1 MPMNKH
7 HPLFVLFLCFF
18 LTISCNDSGGFNQ
31 QNGSTTT
38 PTVPPSTDNSN
49 GAFAVYFS
57 QPSSS
62 NADTLTNGPETHL
75 IAAIDAARLSVDVA
89 IYELSLKNV
98 TQSLIN
104 AHQRNVRVRV
114 LTDSDNFEW
123 QQIQELNKAGIAVK
137 GDQRSVLMHN
147 KFTVI
152 DKKQVWTG
160 SMNYT
165 YNGAYHHNE
174 NLLQLDSI
182 PAAINYTEEFEQL
195 WVGIHRQI
203 NASDSVFTI
212 DNSTVQVYFSPDD
225 HFRAQHLI
233 PLLQSATQSVHFMAF
248 AFTSTDIT
256 STLAALQQQG
266 IEIKGVVDTSQSG
279 SSYAQYDD
287 LKAENID
294 VLLDGNPKKLHHKV
308 MIIDHRYVVTG
319 SYNFSQSA
327 EARNDEN
334 SVIIDNSDLAAQYE
348 QEFTRVYQQAS
359 NKKQR
364 FSDYFSSFDDLSEPL
379 IDY

>member
-1 MPMNKH
+1 MNNH
-7 HPLFVLFLCFF
+7 HPFLLLLFCFF
-18 LTISCNDSGGFNQ
+18 LITSCNNSAGFNQ
-31 QNGSTTT
+31 QNDTSTSTGT
-38 PTVPPSTDNSN
+38 PSTNNSSE
-49 GAFAVYFS
+49 AFAVYFS
-57 QPSSS
+57 QPNAS
-62 NADTLTNGPETHL
+62 NAQTLTNGPETHL
-75 IAAIDAARLSVDVA
+75 IAAINQARTSVDVA

-114 LTDSDNFEW
+114 LTDSDNFSW
-123 QQIQELNKAGIAVK
+123 QQIQELSNAGIAVK

-147 KFTVI
+147 KFTII
-152 DKKQVWTG
+152 DKTQVWTG

-174 NLLQLDSI
+174 NLLQLDSV
-182 PAAINYTEEFEQL
+182 AAATNYTEEFEQL

-212 DNSTVQVYFSPDD
+212 NNSTVRVYFSPDD
-225 HFRAQHLI
+225 HFRSQQLI
-233 PLLQSATQSVHFMAF
+233 PLLQAAKQSVHFMAF

-256 STLAALQQQG
+256 QTLSNLQQQG

-327 EARNDEN
+327 ETRNDEN

-348 QEFTRVYQQAS
+348 QEFIRVYQQAQR
-359 NKKQR
+359 KKQKKP
-364 FSDYFSSFDDLSEPL
+364 DYFSSDDKLSDL
-379 IDY
+379 MIDY